1 MRLLVDA
8 GNTRIKWA
16 VVADADRSMAPLPRW
31 QQQGAVERAQVERLA
46 RDWGA
51 LARQAAPEEELQICV
66 SNVAGPA
73 LRDSLQALLHGVFG
87 PRVIVE
93 WFAST
98 AERAGVRNGYRHP
111 GQLGCDR
118 FAAAIGARALF
129 PDQELLVAT
138 CGTATTIDVVSADGC
153 FEGGMILPGFGTMA
167 TSLALNTAQLPR
179 IDGAAPPERLF
190 ADNTVEAIVAGCIA
204 AQVGAI
210 EHALAERRRLRPNVP
225 LRCLL
230 AGGAGLLLAP
240 YLASGDTPLEKVDN
254 LVLIGLHMATMRV

>member
-1 MRLLVDA
+1 MMLLVDA

-16 VVADADRSMAPLPRW
+16 LSGPDSALPGGW
-31 QQQGAVERAQVERLA
+31 LQQGAVERAEVATLLQAWSAVVAPAAGMQV
-46 RDWGA
+46 
-51 LARQAAPEEELQICV
+51 CV

-73 LRDSLQALLHGVFG
+73 LRASLQAVLQEAFG

-129 PDQELLVAT
+129 PDEELLVAT
-138 CGTATTIDVVSADGC
+138 CGTATTIDVLSAAGV

-179 IDGAAPPERLF
+179 IDGAAPPEQVF
-190 ADNTVEAIVAGCIA
+190 ADNTVDAIVSGCIA

-210 EHALAERRRLRPNVP
+210 EHALMQRRLARPQAK

-230 AGGAGLLLAP
+230 AGGAGRLLAP
-240 YLASGDTPLEKVDN
+240 YLNLGATPLEKVDN
-254 LVLIGLHMATMRV
+254 LVLLGLQTAMNHGR

>member
-16 VVADADRSMAPLPRW
+16 VVADADRSTLPRW
-31 QQQGAVERAQVERLA
+31 QQQGAVERAQVE
-46 RDWGA
+46 A
-51 LARQAAPEEELQICV
+51 LAQDWSGLASQAAADEALQVCV

-73 LRDSLQALLHGVFG
+73 LRESLQALFHDVFG

-118 FAAAIGARALF
+118 FAAAIAARALF

-179 IDGAAPPERLF
+179 IDGAAPP
-190 ADNTVEAIVAGCIA
+190 NGCLRTIPSMPSSPA
-204 AQVGAI
+204 ASRPRSAPSSMPWPNGGACVRTLNCAACWP
-210 EHALAERRRLRPNVP
+210 EVPGCCWRPTSQRARRRWKKWIIW
-225 LRCLL
+225 C
-230 AGGAGLLLAP
+230 
-240 YLASGDTPLEKVDN
+240 S
-254 LVLIGLHMATMRV
+254 